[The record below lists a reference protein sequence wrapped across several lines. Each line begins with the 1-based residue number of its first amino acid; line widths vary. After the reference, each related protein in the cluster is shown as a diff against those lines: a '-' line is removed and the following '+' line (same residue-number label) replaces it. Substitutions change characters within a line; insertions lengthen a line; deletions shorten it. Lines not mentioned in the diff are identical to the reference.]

1 MIAIPNMDKPKFCD
15 GCDLVKYWVNG
26 SFYCKE
32 GIFYPLPCI
41 EFTKWEYTNPGW
53 SRIKI
58 FWLWYVIGWGLFTA
72 EKEEEDG

>member
-1 MIAIPNMDKPKFCD
+1 MIHEIKYGNVYKTDWTKFEFF
-15 GCDLVKYWVNG
+15 N
-26 SFYCKE
+26 FRKE